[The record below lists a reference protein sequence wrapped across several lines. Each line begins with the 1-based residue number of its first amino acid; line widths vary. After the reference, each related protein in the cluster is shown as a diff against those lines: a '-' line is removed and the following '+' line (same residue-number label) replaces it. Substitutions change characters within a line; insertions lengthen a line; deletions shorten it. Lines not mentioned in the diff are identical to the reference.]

1 MTILNYYVPSGS
13 ITGSVTA
20 IPDNAVDSIVYY
32 YGVTLEITASS
43 YDTVG
48 TFASTIN
55 DVKVYIR
62 SSSIAVATYPLDTVT
77 INYIYSDPTIVV
89 RPTSSFSA
97 SFTSNFTFLP
107 NTVFTSSNDIF
118 SIYNTIKS
126 TYYGFVTQSQENF
139 TSNLIQNDNHILAL
153 SGSGLFYSSSITIV
167 NLNTRVTSSIISGS
181 NTYIS
186 TSFSSSNNDTYNITA
201 TTTTL
206 PYLTQTYSGSIF
218 PVSPSSSL
226 SNWNVY
232 LGQLVYGS
240 GSGFTASYISN
251 SAANVYLA
259 GGNLYDVQAIEIRG
273 PNTGSYY
280 LTQFTPYGMYNLS
293 YLALLTGSLSSI
305 PSFAGAPSINNIT
318 ITNNSI
324 TGSNFNLTSSSNL
337 QYLDVSY
344 NRISGSIQN
353 VLNSLPTSSIQTL
366 NLSYNNLTGSI
377 PILTSSYNLTSF
389 GCDGNQLSGS
399 IISLNGNY
407 NLQNFNCSFNA
418 LTGSIPDLSVCPNL
432 VSFNCSNNK
441 LTGRLPTNLS
451 GSYSLRTFIVNNN
464 NLTGSIPLITGSIQT
479 FYCSDNQLSG
489 SIGSLNGATN
499 LVNFSCYNNA
509 LTGSIPYLVNCS
521 NLSYFNCSNNKLSNY
536 SGSSTTTSSFDGPGL
551 SQTLISFD
559 AQINQLKASDVDN
572 ILYDLD
578 KSGAVYGIVNLSG
591 GTNGA
596 PTAFGSPYTASL
608 ANKGWTVLT
617 N

>member
-20 IPDNAVDSIVYY
+20 IPDNVLDSVVYN
-32 YGVTLEITASS
+32 GVTLEITASS

-62 SSSIAVATYPLDTVT
+62 SSSIAVATYPLETVT
-77 INYIYSDPTIVV
+77 INYIYSDPTIVPLV
-89 RPTSSFSA
+89 TSSISA
-97 SFTSNFTFLP
+97 SFATNISFIP

-118 SIYNTIKS
+118 KIYNNTKSQYYISSSQNSSTIS
-126 TYYGFVTQSQENF
+126 TF
-139 TSNLIQNDNHILAL
+139 LIQNDNYILTL
-153 SGSGLFYSSSITIV
+153 SGSGLFY
-167 NLNTRVTSSIISGS
+167 TSSLSVVDVSTRTTSSFVTGS

-186 TSFSSSNNDTYNITA
+186 TSFSSSNNDTYNIIA
-201 TTTTL
+201 TTSTL
-206 PYLTQTYSGSIF
+206 PYLIQSYSGSIF
-218 PVSPSSSL
+218 PASPSSSL
-226 SNWNVY
+226 SEWNGY
-232 LGQLVYGS
+232 LGVITYGS

-251 SAANVYLA
+251 SADSVYLA

-273 PNTGSYY
+273 LVFPGSNL

-293 YLALLTGSLSSI
+293 YLVLLTGSLSAV
-305 PSFAGAPSINNIT
+305 PSLTGAPSINNVI
-318 ITNNSI
+318 ITNNLI
-324 TGSNFNLTSSSNL
+324 TGSNFNLTSSTNL

-353 VLNSLPTSSIQTL
+353 ILNSLPTSSIQTL
-366 NLSYNNLTGSI
+366 NISYNNLTGSI
-377 PILTSSYNLTSF
+377 PILTSSYNLTNFYCSS
-389 GCDGNQLSGS
+389 NLLSGS
-399 IISLNGNY
+399 ITSLNGNY
-407 NLQNFNCSFNA
+407 NLQTFDCSFNA
-418 LTGSIPDLSVCPNL
+418 LTGSIPDLSGCPNL
-432 VSFNCSNNK
+432 QYFYCSSNK
-441 LTGRLPTNLS
+441 LTGQLPTNLS
-451 GSYSLRTFIVNNN
+451 GSYSLRWFDVGYN
-464 NLTGSIPLITGSIQT
+464 NLTGSIPLITGSLQV
-479 FYCSDNQLSG
+479 FYCSNNQLSG

-499 LVNFSCYNNA
+499 LINFDCSVNA

-521 NLSYFNCSNNKLSNY
+521 NLYYFSCHDNKLSNY

-551 SQTLISFD
+551 PPTLTQFL
-559 AQINQLKASDVDN
+559 AQYNQLKSSDVDN

-578 KSGAVYGIVNLSG
+578 KSGKTNGILNLSG

-608 ANKGWTVLT
+608 ANKGWIVLT